1 MPGMD
6 PRGPRRI
13 GGFPAL
19 FVTLHTGAE
28 KMCGTLLFCA
38 KCKRKCVTE
47 GIACPSIPS
56 PKKNGLKAIDGD
68 VAGIQTAR
76 SKFGEET
83 GKNAIAKIARPVWQ
97 TGSITIA
104 GLTARCFFA

>member
-6 PRGPRRI
+6 PCRPRRI

-19 FVTLHTGAE
+19 IVTLQIRAE
-28 KMCGTLLFCA
+28 KLCVTLLFCA
-38 KCKRKCVTE
+38 KCKRKCVT
-47 GIACPSIPS
+47 GGKACPSIPS

-76 SKFGEET
+76 SKFGEEA
-83 GKNAIAKIARPVWQ
+83 GKKAIAKIASPVWQ
-97 TGSITIA
+97 TGSTTIA
-104 GLTARCFFA
+104 GFTARCFFV